1 MIVAAM
7 DGRRRLSM
15 QADGDRRNEGPRGPA
30 ETARRLV
37 LEQHLHLRKL
47 LMMGLA
53 QVRGSL
59 GDPAPSR
66 EPLRALVAEIRGV
79 FAQHLTD
86 EEELILPILEDD
98 LPLGPQRAKAL
109 REEHARQR
117 AELEALCTW
126 PEEGSDHELATR
138 LSQLATALIEDIAHE
153 EREVLIPEVIRDDH
167 VIIAQS
173 GG

>member
-1 MIVAAM
+1 
-7 DGRRRLSM
+7 M
-15 QADGDRRNEGPRGPA
+15 QADGRGENERPRGPA

-53 QVRGSL
+53 QARGSL
-59 GDPAPSR
+59 GYPGPSH
-66 EPLRALVAEIRGV
+66 EPLSALVAEIRGV

-86 EEELILPILEDD
+86 EEALILPILEDD
-98 LPLGPQRAKAL
+98 LPLGPQRAKML

-117 AELEALCTW
+117 AELETLCAW

-138 LSQLATALIEDIAHE
+138 FSQLATALIEDIAHE
-153 EREVLIPEVIRDDH
+153 ERDLLIPEVIRDDH
-167 VIIAQS
+167 VVIDQC